1 MKIGNLLPHALSFYH
16 KVNAGGFFFWWGA
29 MFPLVLL
36 CLFVLISEKKGF
48 LWTSDCF
55 NRLKEEK

>member
-16 KVNAGGFFFWWGA
+16 KVNAGGFFFFGWGA

-36 CLFVLISEKKGF
+36 CLLALIFEKKVFFGP
-48 LWTSDCF
+48 LIVAID
-55 NRLKEEK
+55 

>member
-16 KVNAGGFFFWWGA
+16 KVNAGGFFFFFGWGA

-36 CLFVLISEKKGF
+36 CLLALIFEKKVFFGP
-48 LWTSDCF
+48 LIVAID
-55 NRLKEEK
+55 